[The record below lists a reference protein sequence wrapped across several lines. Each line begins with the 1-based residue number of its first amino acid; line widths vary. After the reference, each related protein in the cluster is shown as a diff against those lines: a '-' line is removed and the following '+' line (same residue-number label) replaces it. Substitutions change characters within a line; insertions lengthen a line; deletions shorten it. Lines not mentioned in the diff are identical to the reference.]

1 MGTVGAPMS
10 MDSRTLNA
18 RIALT
23 KALVVD
29 DDPYMRK
36 VVRTM
41 LMTIGVRNI
50 EEAAEG
56 LAGLDAIRSLAPNVV
71 MLDWEMP
78 GLDGVQFLRTVRSPE
93 TFPYRN
99 AQIIML
105 TGHGERSRV
114 VDAMRVGVNEYLVK
128 PVSLKALRER
138 LVAVLA
144 NPRPMIRSGDYY
156 GPMPRKMVVPNNT
169 DIDDMATVFMVN

>member
-1 MGTVGAPMS
+1 MGIAGALMA
-10 MDSRTLNA
+10 MDSGTLNT
-18 RIALT
+18 RIGLA
-23 KALVVD
+23 KVVVVD

-50 EEAAEG
+50 EEAPDG
-56 LAGLDAIRSLAPNVV
+56 LSGLDAIRSMAPHVV
-71 MLDWEMP
+71 ILDWEMP

-93 TFPYRN
+93 TFPYPN
-99 AQIIML
+99 VQIII

-114 VDAMRVGVNEYLVK
+114 VDAMKVGVNEYLVK
-128 PVSLKALRER
+128 PVSMKALRER

-169 DIDDMATVFMVN
+169 DIDDVATVFMVN

>member
-1 MGTVGAPMS
+1 

-18 RIALT
+18 RIAHT
-23 KALVVD
+23 NVLVVD

-41 LMTIGVRNI
+41 LLTIGVRSI
-50 EEAAEG
+50 DEAPDG
-56 LAGLDAIRSLAPNVV
+56 LSGLDAIRSIAPHVV
-71 MLDWEMP
+71 ILDCEMP
-78 GLDGVQFLRTVRSPE
+78 GLDGTSFVRTVRSPE
-93 TFPYRN
+93 TFPYPDVP
-99 AQIIML
+99 IIML

-114 VDAMRVGVNEYLVK
+114 VDAMRVGVNEFLVK

-156 GPMPRKMVVPNNT
+156 GPMPRKMVLPTNT
-169 DIDDMATVFMVN
+169 DIDDMATIYMVN

>member
-1 MGTVGAPMS
+1 MP

-50 EEAAEG
+50 EEAPDG
-56 LAGLDAIRSLAPNVV
+56 LAGLDAIRSLAPHVV
-71 MLDWEMP
+71 ILDWEMP

-93 TFPYRN
+93 TFPYPN
-99 AQIIML
+99 VQIIML